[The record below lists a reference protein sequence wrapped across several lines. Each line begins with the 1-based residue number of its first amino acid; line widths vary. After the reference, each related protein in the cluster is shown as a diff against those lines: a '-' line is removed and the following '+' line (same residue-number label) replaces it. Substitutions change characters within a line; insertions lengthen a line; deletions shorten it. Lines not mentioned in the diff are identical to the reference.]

1 MSIRI
6 HEVHPTLAHF
16 PLALLPVAFIV
27 DLVGRLAGRLGLMR
41 IGRFL
46 MPAAA
51 VSGAATAVAGLA
63 AQEAVE
69 PGDAH
74 DLLITHRNL
83 NAGLVAAVGILALA
97 RARKDVPGAAYL
109 LASAAAVGGMFYTA
123 YLGGMMV
130 YRYGVGVVPAKGV
143 REQASPEIRYDTAR
157 EAAHVAADNVGHAAR
172 HALHHLR
179 EGKVAPALRQSAAA
193 PNRFT

>member
-16 PLALLPVAFIV
+16 PLALLPVAFLA
-27 DLVGRLAGRLGLMR
+27 DLAGRLTGRISLMR

-51 VSGAATAVAGLA
+51 ASGAATAVAGLA

-83 NAGLVAAVGILALA
+83 NAGLVAAVGALALL
-97 RARKDVPGAAYL
+97 RARKEAPGTGYL
-109 LASAAAVGGMFYTA
+109 VASAAALGGMFYTA
-123 YLGGMMV
+123 YLGGLMV
-130 YRYGVGVVPAKGV
+130 YRHGVGVAPAKGV
-143 REQASPEIRYDTAR
+143 REQSSPEIRYAAAR
-157 EAAHVAADNVGHAAR
+157 EIAHVAADNVGHAVTDAV
-172 HALHHLR
+172 HHLR
-179 EGKVAPALRQSAAA
+179 EGKVAPALRQ
-193 PNRFT
+193 